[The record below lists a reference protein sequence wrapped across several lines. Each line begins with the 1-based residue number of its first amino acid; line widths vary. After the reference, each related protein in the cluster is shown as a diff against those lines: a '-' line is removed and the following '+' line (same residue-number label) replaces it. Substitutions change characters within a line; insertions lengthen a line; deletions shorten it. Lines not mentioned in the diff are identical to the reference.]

1 MFQSLTT
8 RRLGTRGQSR
18 YHYYGLAVKPNSI
31 YYMPSYSNRKYPRDS
46 FRIERYFW
54 IVLKTFNLYFYRY
67 ETDDGPKTLKSSL
80 DLYRHGYIQENDAHF
95 FSGLRPVSAD
105 DIPMIGEI

>member
-1 MFQSLTT
+1 MNVFLDNIF
-8 RRLGTRGQSR
+8 L
-18 YHYYGLAVKPNSI
+18 I
-31 YYMPSYSNRKYPRDS
+31 PSYL
-46 FRIERYFW
+46 FEIQIRYFW
-54 IVLKTFNLYFYRY
+54 IVLKTFNLHFYRY

-80 DLYRHGYIQENDAHF
+80 DMYRHGYIQENDAHF